1 MAVNKRILAGS
12 LGAAVLISVGGGYLL
27 SRSNS
32 NDSTEARI
40 TPGTVYSDPNQIP
53 TNKVV
58 QGEKLP
64 TVNLVDTQGNTV
76 STAGLI
82 GHHPLVINIWAVTCE
97 ACKIE
102 MPLLA
107 KVQADVGDKV
117 DFVGVDT
124 LENTPSA
131 IKFAT
136 DKGVKYQ
143 LLSDHNG
150 ELTGALGVTGLPYTL
165 FISANGTIVAQK
177 GIALDEAT
185 IRANV
190 AAISP

>member
-1 MAVNKRILAGS
+1 MAVNKRILSGS
-12 LGAAVLISVGGGYLL
+12 LAAAVLISIGGGYLL

-32 NDSTEARI
+32 NSSTEARV
-40 TPGTVYSDPNQIP
+40 TPGTVYTDPNQIP

-58 QGEKLP
+58 QGQKLP

-82 GHHPLVINIWAVTCE
+82 GHPLVINIWAVTCE
-97 ACKIE
+97 ACKTE

-136 DKGVKYQ
+136 DKGVRYQ